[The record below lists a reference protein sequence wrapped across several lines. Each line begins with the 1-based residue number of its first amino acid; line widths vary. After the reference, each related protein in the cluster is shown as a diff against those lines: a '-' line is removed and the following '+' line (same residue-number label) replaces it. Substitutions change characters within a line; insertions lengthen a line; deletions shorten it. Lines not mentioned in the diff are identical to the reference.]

1 MRKKRSN
8 VALEVKTFV
17 GNSGICYL
25 VFKTMDGGYHVFA
38 ETEAKQA
45 AKDCG
50 AEENNTRNNTRDYW
64 RSLWDASTPSLDD

>member
-8 VALEVKTFV
+8 AALEVKTFV
-17 GNSGICYL
+17 GNSGTTCL
-25 VFKTMDGGYHVFA
+25 VFKTVDDKFHVFA

-50 AEENNTRNNTRDYW
+50 AEGKHTRDYW
-64 RSLWDASTPSLDD
+64 RSLWAGNASSL